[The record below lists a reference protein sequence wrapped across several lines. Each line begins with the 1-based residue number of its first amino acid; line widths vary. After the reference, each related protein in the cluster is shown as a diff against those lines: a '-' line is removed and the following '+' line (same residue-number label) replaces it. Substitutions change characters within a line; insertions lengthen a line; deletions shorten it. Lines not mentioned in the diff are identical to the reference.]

1 MNEFERLLMEEV
13 RKHEHLYD
21 CFSPHYKDF
30 EMAAKSWNEI
40 SLNMGEHVSEC
51 TKRWKN
57 LRDKYVR
64 VRKRLTASDPETRE
78 RKLRVPAFYTQ
89 LSWLA
94 PHVKHRNRDSVDG
107 DNEEDSNVNMA
118 CSLLSESTAFCY
130 NLPESRETNHMIS
143 ENVDRYV
150 SNDNISN
157 GYLGGPHS
165 SPKNPISEH
174 YKKTPINYSENHE
187 AMGHRNLIKTKK
199 FGPHTT
205 PVEPSP
211 PSPDLRVAP
220 AQKRKRQELED
231 RLQQQ
236 VARLEERRAQLQQQ
250 RTTLRDNDELSR
262 FGQTVADML
271 RRLPEEFRPEA
282 MFDVH
287 KLLFEKQQQAKTKS
301 TSS

>member
-107 DNEEDSNVNMA
+107 DNEEDSNQV
-118 CSLLSESTAFCY
+118 E
-130 NLPESRETNHMIS
+130 
-143 ENVDRYV
+143 
-150 SNDNISN
+150 
-157 GYLGGPHS
+157 
-165 SPKNPISEH
+165 
-174 YKKTPINYSENHE
+174 
-187 AMGHRNLIKTKK
+187 
-199 FGPHTT
+199 T

-287 KLLFEKQQQAKTKS
+287 KLYLKENLLMVTVTGSQHYVCPFILFHRSTMMGHNVLVALQWKNFVEGVKKS
-301 TSS
+301 H